1 MNPFRYSGPVG
12 ASEVINREAELK
24 RLANTAESANNSRL
38 LAPREYGKTSVLN
51 KLRDGFEKEGWSTVY
66 VDFFGVRSLQDVAQ
80 RVESAYRTQL
90 RGDLAAWFEGIR
102 RRFSRVVVGGGEIP
116 ISVEVDVSP
125 TERGLIERLDTPLRI
140 LESHG
145 VRTLVVF
152 DEFQDVLEARDD
164 ADEVIRSS
172 IQHHGEAASYV
183 FAGSELGLMN
193 EMFADRRRAFYR
205 QADRVDLSPLD
216 PADLGEYVRARF
228 GSGGKAIDADALGA
242 LLDRAEGHPRTAMLL
257 AHELWN
263 LAEPDLAAGLPA
275 YDRAEVAA
283 LDKASSDLRALW
295 RGVTGSERDVLTR
308 LAKGEGPY
316 SKGADG
322 QKQSGGAVA
331 GAVNRLL
338 DAGEVTETGG
348 RYRIVDPL
356 LAELIRRGWT
366 TPTPLNL

>member
-1 MNPFRYSGPVG
+1 MNPFRYSGPVS
-12 ASEVINREAELK
+12 ASEVIDREDILK
-24 RLANTAESANNSRL
+24 RLSDTAESANNSRL
-38 LAPREYGKTSVLN
+38 LAPREYGKTSLLN
-51 KLRDGFEKEGWSTVY
+51 KLRDGFGKEGWSTVY

-80 RVESAYRTQL
+80 RVEDAYQAQL

-102 RRFSRVVVGGGEIP
+102 RRFSRVVLGGGEVP

-125 TERGLIERLDTPLRI
+125 AERGLIERLDTPLRI

-152 DEFQDVLEARDD
+152 DEFQDVLEARED

-183 FAGSELGLMN
+183 FAGSELGLMT
-193 EMFADRRRAFYR
+193 EMFTDRRRAFYR
-205 QADRVDLSPLD
+205 QADRVDLLPLD
-216 PADLGEYVRARF
+216 PGDLGEYIRSRF
-228 GSGGKAIDADALGA
+228 KSGKKRIGADALGA

-257 AHELWN
+257 AHELW
-263 LAEPDLAAGLPA
+263 
-275 YDRAEVAA
+275 DRAEPEVETDLATYDQA
-283 LDKASSDLRALW
+283 EVTAMEKASSDLRAIW
-295 RGVTGSERDVLTR
+295 RGTTASERDVLTR
-308 LAKGEGPY
+308 LARGSGPY

-338 DAGEVTETGG
+338 DAGEITDLGG
-348 RYRIVDPL
+348 TYRIVDPL
-356 LAELIRRGWT
+356 LAELIRRNWSV
-366 TPTPLNL
+366 